1 VEFAPE
7 PGALPSQSHSQG
19 IQAALTSTVDF
30 FINAQWERYRL
41 AVHPLVHR
49 ENCGDL

>member
-1 VEFAPE
+1 MSDIQ
-7 PGALPSQSHSQG
+7 SQRAGMLKGNHRP
-19 IQAALTSTVDF
+19 V
-30 FINAQWERYRL
+30 INGQWERYRL